1 MRSVS
6 FSVDEARREPVG
18 VAAVE
23 VEVDAAPA
31 DGADGPDGAGSA
43 ARGAGGGARRGGGWY
58 FVGGKPPPPLDPERP
73 APRVIACDG
82 VGRCAVTTIAE
93 LVCVRSLVRSFLR
106 GSNSNDN
113 SI

>member
-23 VEVDAAPA
+23 VGVDAA

-82 VGRCAVTTIAE
+82 VGQCAVTTIAE
-93 LVCVRSLVRSFLR
+93 L
-106 GSNSNDN
+106 
-113 SI
+113 

>member
-23 VEVDAAPA
+23 VEVDAA

-58 FVGGKPPPPLDPERP
+58 FVGGKPPPLDPERP

-82 VGRCAVTTIAE
+82 VGQCAVTTIAE
-93 LVCVRSLVRSFLR
+93 L
-106 GSNSNDN
+106 
-113 SI
+113 